1 MPWQK
6 NTSQIFESWFDK
18 KNVGQNVELKKNQK
32 REKANQLSCLIC
44 REHNKGTWENV
55 ALLFTEFTF
64 FTPLEGGSSHFYSE
78 ESSGIGFLAMVSI
91 SRYIER
97 FAAAIN

>member
-1 MPWQK
+1 MPRQK
-6 NTSQIFESWFDK
+6 NTSQIFEIWFDK

-32 REKANQLSCLIC
+32 REKADQLSCFIC
-44 REHNKGTWENV
+44 REQHKGTWDNV
-55 ALLFTEFTF
+55 ALLFTEFPF

-78 ESSGIGFLAMVSI
+78 ESLGIGFLAMVSI